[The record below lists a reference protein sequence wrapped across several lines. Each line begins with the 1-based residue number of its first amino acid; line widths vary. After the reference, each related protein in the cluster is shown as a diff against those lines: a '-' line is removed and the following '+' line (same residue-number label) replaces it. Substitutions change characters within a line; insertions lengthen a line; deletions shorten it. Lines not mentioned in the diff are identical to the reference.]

1 MIPHISAL
9 AVAGFGVAAFK
20 LLASSLAW
28 LLGPICACLVTA
40 LAGLP
45 LRGNKLFDD
54 GMQVILGVAVG
65 ATLTTT
71 LLLSMAAIWPT
82 LLMIAAIASVGVLYF
97 QRLWDFDVPTNH
109 HSAIPGG
116 FQDRVLSEKKRVQ
129 ICTSCQCF
137 MPPASW

>member
-1 MIPHISAL
+1 MIPHITAL
-9 AVAGFGVAAFK
+9 TVAGLDVAAFK
-20 LLASSLAW
+20 LLA
-28 LLGPICACLVTA
+28 
-40 LAGLP
+40 LP

-54 GMQVILGVAVG
+54 GMRVILGVAVG

-71 LLLSMAAIWPT
+71 LLLSMAAIWPRLLMI
-82 LLMIAAIASVGVLYF
+82 LLMIAAIAPVGVLYF